1 MIKLNK
7 HISISENGFLF
18 DASTGDSYALNSIA
32 AEILLMIKNG
42 KEDEEIKK
50 TFIENYDVEPILLER
65 NFFEFTN
72 QLKRLKLVTID

>member
-32 AEILLMIKNG
+32 AEIMLMIKNG
-42 KEDEEIKK
+42 KAEEEIKK
-50 TFIENYDVEPILLER
+50 TFTENYDVEPILLER

>member
-42 KEDEEIKK
+42 KDEEEIKK
-50 TFIENYDVEPILLER
+50 TFTENYDVEPILLER

-72 QLKRLKLVTID
+72 QLKRLKLVSID

>member
-42 KEDEEIKK
+42 KDEEEIKK
-50 TFIENYDVEPILLER
+50 TFTENYDVEPILLER